1 MLVQLYA
8 SHVFPNVIGWLPE
21 PYGGIPFPVF
31 YPPLFYW
38 SGAVFMKLTGLSAPL
53 AVKILTTLSFAALPG
68 VLFIL
73 GRRIGLRRSEALLAA
88 GWAGVIACGSNVASL
103 SGIGLLG
110 EFEVGLYTQ
119 TLGFVWLCVW
129 CAFLPY
135 SPRSWKAALIAVI
148 ALCATILSNVH
159 VLPFAAIYG
168 LCWLALTHFRRVR
181 LTTTT
186 RPWLHFVNSL
196 LWLITPVVIAG
207 IWLVPLI
214 RWYRYSVGRPLPT
227 EGLFASLG
235 GFNIVWPACLLV
247 AWKER
252 KHTKL
257 VVLCVAVVL
266 TAITA
271 LTPVGELIK
280 WIPFQPARVLA
291 GPMILATIPLT
302 RLFASTLFNIVGGER
317 WVVTLSLAV
326 LVVVL
331 SWIHPSQRFG
341 IASFS
346 GEDGQT
352 IEQIRRAVQQLPPGK
367 LLVELV
373 ESNAIFNSPGRDPKE
388 LALARALA
396 HEVAIDGR
404 PILWSVFREQTLISP
419 FSTAA
424 NNLFSTSRERFGI
437 GGFAVDES
445 LQDTLP
451 VTERIKITRHLGVQY
466 YLVKTPAQFGLL
478 SSSSEVFRIWTIGEW
493 TLFADKQTSDSSV
506 SRITATPV
514 LAWTRARFKNRSESE
529 VDLFNLGEALAFLN
543 HPEIPVLWAFTE
555 GTDISSFV
563 SSNAGVVL
571 IVDPS
576 VQPIV
581 LEKLLSSMKD
591 EASRRLHV
599 IVLNDH
605 SSLVSFLLARQQKFA
620 SLQTV
625 DLSQSSVVYK
635 DVIREVANSIINLDR
650 SQTGDAFVT
659 RPLWQTPT
667 GYFPAWQA
675 ENNGQIF
682 LTGQGSMAVWT
693 PELPTLR
700 WTTTKVQI
708 LSLAVCVFGVLL
720 FFANLKLSARLR
732 LMGIVK

>member
-168 LCWLALTHFRRVR
+168 LCWLALTHFRRLR

-186 RPWLHFVNSL
+186 RRWPHFVNSL
-196 LWLITPVVIAG
+196 LWLITPVIIAG

-235 GFNIVWPACLLV
+235 GFNIVWPACVLV

-291 GPMILATIPLT
+291 GPD
-302 RLFASTLFNIVGGER
+302 R
-317 WVVTLSLAV
+317 
-326 LVVVL
+326 
-331 SWIHPSQRFG
+331 
-341 IASFS
+341 
-346 GEDGQT
+346 
-352 IEQIRRAVQQLPPGK
+352 K
-367 LLVELV
+367 
-373 ESNAIFNSPGRDPKE
+373 
-388 LALARALA
+388 
-396 HEVAIDGR
+396 
-404 PILWSVFREQTLISP
+404 
-419 FSTAA
+419 
-424 NNLFSTSRERFGI
+424 
-437 GGFAVDES
+437 
-445 LQDTLP
+445 
-451 VTERIKITRHLGVQY
+451 
-466 YLVKTPAQFGLL
+466 
-478 SSSSEVFRIWTIGEW
+478 
-493 TLFADKQTSDSSV
+493 
-506 SRITATPV
+506 
-514 LAWTRARFKNRSESE
+514 
-529 VDLFNLGEALAFLN
+529 
-543 HPEIPVLWAFTE
+543 
-555 GTDISSFV
+555 
-563 SSNAGVVL
+563 
-571 IVDPS
+571 
-576 VQPIV
+576 
-581 LEKLLSSMKD
+581 
-591 EASRRLHV
+591 
-599 IVLNDH
+599 
-605 SSLVSFLLARQQKFA
+605 
-620 SLQTV
+620 
-625 DLSQSSVVYK
+625 SVV
-635 DVIREVANSIINLDR
+635 
-650 SQTGDAFVT
+650 
-659 RPLWQTPT
+659 
-667 GYFPAWQA
+667 
-675 ENNGQIF
+675 
-682 LTGQGSMAVWT
+682 
-693 PELPTLR
+693 
-700 WTTTKVQI
+700 
-708 LSLAVCVFGVLL
+708 
-720 FFANLKLSARLR
+720 
-732 LMGIVK
+732 